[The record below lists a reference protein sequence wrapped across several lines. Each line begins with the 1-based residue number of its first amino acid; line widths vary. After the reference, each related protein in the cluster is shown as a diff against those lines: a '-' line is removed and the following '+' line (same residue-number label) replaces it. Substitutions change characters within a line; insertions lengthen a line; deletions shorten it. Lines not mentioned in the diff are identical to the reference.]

1 VSPPPAVQTSQ
12 EELLGTTTGIILT
25 VVVALVG
32 LGVLIV
38 PVFWA
43 AGHPN
48 TRRQRMRQRPEN
60 IPGAVPT
67 GDPRSV
73 TPRRGDNREGDVAGL
88 AGDGAGGQGHWPSE
102 RLEDRY
108 VPEGGNPHGKP
119 SSWVLV
125 AVVAAAFIT
134 GGLAIISHIWWLLWA
149 CFGVVVLAVPAGMAI
164 GIMDDTVAWGSNPAA
179 GRDPFQD
186 PEDGPG
192 QDQPDHAQAPRR
204 YRC

>member
-1 VSPPPAVQTSQ
+1 LAPRRGSS
-12 EELLGTTTGIILT
+12 LT

-48 TRRQRMRQRPEN
+48 TRRQRTRQRPEN
-60 IPGAVPT
+60 IPGAGPT

-73 TPRRGDNREGDVAGL
+73 TPHRGDNREGDVAGP

-108 VPEGGNPHGKP
+108 VPEG
-119 SSWVLV
+119 
-125 AVVAAAFIT
+125 AA
-134 GGLAIISHIWWLLWA
+134 HM
-149 CFGVVVLAVPAGMAI
+149 CVP
-164 GIMDDTVAWGSNPAA
+164 
-179 GRDPFQD
+179 
-186 PEDGPG
+186 
-192 QDQPDHAQAPRR
+192 
-204 YRC
+204 